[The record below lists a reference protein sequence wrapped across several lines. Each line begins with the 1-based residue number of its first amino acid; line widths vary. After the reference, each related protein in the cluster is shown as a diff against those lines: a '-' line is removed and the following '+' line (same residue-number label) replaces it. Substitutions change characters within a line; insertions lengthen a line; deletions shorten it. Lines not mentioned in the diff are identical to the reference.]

1 MTNYGAKHDEDA
13 TIDIDIMKILLFT
26 ALICSNDLVAT
37 ISIVS
42 YEAQPK
48 LFSCIFGEGVFNDAV
63 SIILFNTMENLQ
75 GTTFYWHS
83 PLIIMVEFL
92 LLGVISVSVGLL
104 FGICSSLLFKHA
116 RFLTFSPIIETF
128 LVFVSCYAS
137 YFVTNMIKLPNS
149 TLEMS
154 GIIAICTCGIVNAH
168 YTYYNLSFN
177 GKQGTTFSFSLLGE
191 ATEAAIYSYVGLA
204 LYSTIPTWW
213 SWSFIFVQLIIVVGG
228 RLLAVISTFYC
239 FRLCFKSQTIN
250 FRELLFIAYA
260 GMIRGAVAFA
270 LVLKIEFNGRDGV
283 TCEHCY
289 SQ

>member
-1 MTNYGAKHDEDA
+1 MTNYDANHGDNA
-13 TIDIDIMKILLFT
+13 TIEIDIMKILLFT

-75 GTTFYWHS
+75 GTTFYWYS

-154 GIIAICTCGIVNAH
+154 GIIAICTCGIVTAH